1 MLPGTIV
8 HETLHYVVGLVTGA
22 RPFNFNVVPNV
33 TESSICYGSVDFEN
47 FNTFNATPTALA
59 PLLAIPLALFAW
71 PYVQGPHGFWGN
83 LAIIWVFGAVLAQS
97 LPSRADWAIAL
108 RHPVGLVL
116 WTAIPAYL
124 LM

>member
-1 MLPGTIV
+1 MTLFIILVALAIFAIRNNTTWWLIVLPGTIV

-71 PYVQGPHGFWGN
+71 PYVQGPHG
-83 LAIIWVFGAVLAQS
+83 LDRKSTV
-97 LPSRADWAIAL
+97 
-108 RHPVGLVL
+108 
-116 WTAIPAYL
+116 
-124 LM
+124 